1 MKQGEETTLIA
12 IDKSQFRSLIEA
24 IQNLVKVYAA
34 SQVKPDQG
42 TEKNAHFL
50 RVFGLSQQ
58 EIADLLG
65 VTQQAVHE
73 ALSKFKKKQRKGRKT
88 KNGVVES
95 PSR

>member
-34 SQVKPDQG
+34 AQVKPDQS
-42 TEKNAHFL
+42 TEKNARFL
-50 RVFGLSQQ
+50 QVFGLSQQ

-65 VTQQAVHE
+65 VTQPAVNA
-73 ALSKFKKKQRKGRKT
+73 ALSKGKKKQGKGREA
-88 KNGVVES
+88 KNGAVES
-95 PSR
+95 TSG